1 MNPDI
6 TVIIPA
12 YNKAPFL
19 SEAIESVVQQTYK
32 NFEIIVIN
40 DGSTDTTEAVAK
52 ALQSRWPQIP
62 ITLLTKIN
70 GGVSD
75 ARNFGIEKSRGQ
87 FITCLDADDMMAPT
101 YLASAIDALKNSD
114 ANLVT
119 CNVELFGDKTSEW
132 IPSEYT
138 VYSQRYHNLI
148 PTLVTY
154 KKNIWEAVGGYKKAF
169 PFNEDWDFFVS
180 AELANLTV
188 TKIPEKLFRYRVTT
202 GGLAEQYIKDTWE
215 HSFSLVVT
223 SNESRY
229 GCDRVFT
236 AQRTL
241 LSMPERWYQRFIQQ
255 DVLHPDEW
263 LLKFWL
269 AIAAQGRGLQEEAK
283 GLYALAVKLSN
294 SQNWQPIFH
303 LAELFAQEGNTV
315 VANHLYLQVRIL
327 RPDTERIIEGKIK

>member
-1 MNPDI
+1 M
-6 TVIIPA
+6 
-12 YNKAPFL
+12 
-19 SEAIESVVQQTYK
+19 
-32 NFEIIVIN
+32 
-40 DGSTDTTEAVAK
+40 
-52 ALQSRWPQIP
+52 
-62 ITLLTKIN
+62 
-70 GGVSD
+70 
-75 ARNFGIEKSRGQ
+75 
-87 FITCLDADDMMAPT
+87 
-101 YLASAIDALKNSD
+101 
-114 ANLVT
+114 
-119 CNVELFGDKTSEW
+119 
-132 IPSEYT
+132 
-138 VYSQRYHNLI
+138 
-148 PTLVTY
+148 
-154 KKNIWEAVGGYKKAF
+154 
-169 PFNEDWDFFVS
+169 
-180 AELANLTV
+180 
-188 TKIPEKLFRYRVTT
+188 TT

-315 VANHLYLQVRIL
+315 VANHLYLQVRLL